1 MVIWLTSCDYWLH
14 DITVCFS
21 FMIGYVINHIM
32 VLSYAN
38 RCSMNF
44 MNLYQLIYSN
54 WIWCLPS
61 HVTLIVC
68 ATATHYHPRYGRQK
82 ILAPE
87 HHTAKHCCG
96 GRAPRLL
103 TSLLHELKPSQT
115 SQIHGPHRKVLFLFS
130 FQKMKS
136 GNPPPQWPTFKPPNP
151 SLSHR
156 SPPGAKRPGGGTYE
170 HLGVHRMKAS

>member
-1 MVIWLTSCDYWLH
+1 
-14 DITVCFS
+14 
-21 FMIGYVINHIM
+21 
-32 VLSYAN
+32 
-38 RCSMNF
+38 

-130 FQKMKS
+130 FQKMNPETLPLNGPLSNLPILAWATAVRQARNARAAVRMSTLEFTEWKHHKFIFYASGLIPQICPCLHSLQLSCWYLARKS
-136 GNPPPQWPTFKPPNP
+136 T
-151 SLSHR
+151 
-156 SPPGAKRPGGGTYE
+156 T
-170 HLGVHRMKAS
+170 